1 MEQGIF
7 AGLKVLDCASFIAAP
22 AAATVLSDFGADVIK
37 IEPPGA
43 GDPYRNLPNLPG
55 YPTGEHNFAWLLE
68 ARNKKSLALDLS
80 KPEAQAV
87 LYKLVEQADVFIT
100 NMPPPVRSKLGI
112 TYDHLAHLNERL
124 IYASFTGYGEKG
136 EEANKPG
143 FDSNAYWARSG
154 LMDLVRADTDTTPAR
169 SVAGM
174 GDHPC
179 AMALYSAIVTALYQ
193 RERTGKGSHVA
204 SNLMAN
210 GVWAASVLAQA
221 KLCGAKFGER
231 RPRERALNAV
241 TNHYQCKDGRWI
253 ILSLLN
259 EERQWPTLARCMDR
273 AELINDPRFATKPDR
288 HARSIELIK
297 IFDETFATRDLAEW
311 RKILDGN
318 GLVFGVVGILD
329 DIPND
334 KQMLDNEVLVPF
346 ENDTMMTISS
356 PIWIDGTKKVQP
368 RKPPG
373 VGEHSDE
380 ILRGAGYDEAA
391 IKQLRSTGR
400 GGLAARALRANEP
413 VIASAAKQSRIPPR
427 MHSLDC
433 FAAFAMTTWNDLAM
447 IIDSEFR
454 RLVRC
459 HAQLSPAL
467 LPRIRQQLQ
476 AGADADALRRELRA
490 GLDRLR
496 RRHHPYAGVAANGE
510 RDGRD
515 PGARGR
521 RREDDADRADPAQ
534 ARGPVRPLRRR
545 HGGGEVRAAAL
556 AVLGQP
562 QAHRLHGDLPL
573 HADVHPEW

>member
-1 MEQGIF
+1 MDKGIF
-7 AGLKVLDCASFIAAP
+7 DGLKVLDCASFIAAP

-55 YPTGEHNFAWLLE
+55 YPHSEHNFAWMLE

-80 KPEAQAV
+80 KPEGQAV
-87 LYKLVEQADVFIT
+87 LHRLAAQADVFIT
-100 NMPPPVRSKLGI
+100 NYPPQVRERLGI
-112 TYDHLAHLNERL
+112 THAHLAPHNERL

-154 LMDLVRADTDTTPAR
+154 LMDLVRADEHTTPAR
-169 SVAGM
+169 SIAGM

-179 AMALYSAIVTALYQ
+179 AMAFYGAIVTALYK
-193 RERTGKGSHVA
+193 RERTGKGSHVS

-221 KLCGAKFGER
+221 KLVGAKFGER

-241 TNHYQCKDGRWI
+241 TNHYQCKDGRWL

-259 EERQWPTLARCMDR
+259 EDRQWPTLARCLGRED
-273 AELINDPRFATKPDR
+273 LITDVRFETKKER

-334 KQMLDNEVLVPF
+334 KQMIENEVLVPF
-346 ENDTMMTISS
+346 ENDTMLTISS
-356 PIWIDGTKKVQP
+356 PIWVDGSKKVQP

-373 VGEHSDE
+373 IGEHSDE
-380 ILRGAGYDEAA
+380 ILRNAGYDEAA
-391 IKQLRSTGR
+391 IGK
-400 GGLAARALRANEP
+400 LRA
-413 VIASAAKQSRIPPR
+413 
-427 MHSLDC
+427 
-433 FAAFAMTTWNDLAM
+433 
-447 IIDSEFR
+447 
-454 RLVRC
+454 
-459 HAQLSPAL
+459 
-467 LPRIRQQLQ
+467 
-476 AGADADALRRELRA
+476 AGA
-490 GLDRLR
+490 
-496 RRHHPYAGVAANGE
+496 VA
-510 RDGRD
+510 
-515 PGARGR
+515 
-521 RREDDADRADPAQ
+521 
-534 ARGPVRPLRRR
+534 
-545 HGGGEVRAAAL
+545 
-556 AVLGQP
+556 
-562 QAHRLHGDLPL
+562 
-573 HADVHPEW
+573 

>member
-1 MEQGIF
+1 MEKGIF
-7 AGLKVLDCASFIAAP
+7 SGLKVLDCASFIAAP

-68 ARNKKSLALDLS
+68 ARNKKSIALDLA

-87 LYKLVEQADVFIT
+87 LYRLVEEADVFIT
-100 NMPPPVRSKLGI
+100 NMPPPVRAKLGI
-112 TYDHLAHLNERL
+112 THDHLAHLNDRL

-179 AMALYSAIVTALYQ
+179 AMAFYGAIVTALYQ
-193 RERTGKGSHVA
+193 REKTGKGSHVA

-241 TNHYQCKDGRWI
+241 ANHYQCKDGRWL
-253 ILSLLN
+253 ILSLLS
-259 EERQWPTLARCMDR
+259 EEKQFPALAKCLGRED
-273 AELINDPRFATKPDR
+273 LISDPRFATKADR
-288 HARSIELIK
+288 QARSVELVQ

-318 GLVFGVVGILD
+318 GLVFGVVAILD

-346 ENDTMMTISS
+346 ENDTMLTISS

-380 ILRGAGYDEAA
+380 ILREAGYDEAA
-391 IKQLRSTGR
+391 IKQLRS
-400 GGLAARALRANEP
+400 
-413 VIASAAKQSRIPPR
+413 S
-427 MHSLDC
+427 
-433 FAAFAMTTWNDLAM
+433 
-447 IIDSEFR
+447 
-454 RLVRC
+454 
-459 HAQLSPAL
+459 
-467 LPRIRQQLQ
+467 
-476 AGADADALRRELRA
+476 GAV
-490 GLDRLR
+490 G
-496 RRHHPYAGVAANGE
+496 
-510 RDGRD
+510 
-515 PGARGR
+515 
-521 RREDDADRADPAQ
+521 
-534 ARGPVRPLRRR
+534 
-545 HGGGEVRAAAL
+545 
-556 AVLGQP
+556 
-562 QAHRLHGDLPL
+562 
-573 HADVHPEW
+573 